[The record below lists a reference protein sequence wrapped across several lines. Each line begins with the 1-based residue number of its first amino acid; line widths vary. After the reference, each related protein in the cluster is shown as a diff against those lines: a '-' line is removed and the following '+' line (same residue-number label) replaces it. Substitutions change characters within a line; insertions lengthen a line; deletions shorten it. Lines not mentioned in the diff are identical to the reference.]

1 MEVEDVMS
9 AGVAW
14 IAGLKV
20 PQLGVVNSLPLRNP

>member
-1 MEVEDVMS
+1 MS

-20 PQLGVVNSLPLRNP
+20 PQLGVVNSLPLRNPIES

>member
-1 MEVEDVMS
+1 MDNEMS

-20 PQLGVVNSLPLRNP
+20 PQRGVVNSPPLRNP